1 MLSTVSS
8 VALPVVGVVLLA
20 AVVVRLLLRD
30 VPAGQIRLVTW
41 FQGSSRLYRGPA
53 KSKELAWLTTST
65 LISSTPLT
73 VDVDLTDQTADA
85 DAAGTRRPIE
95 VRVLATAIVSVGDE
109 ETMIRTAATTFCAKS
124 ETDQAA
130 TLRDLLG
137 AAGRR
142 ALNALRHDELF
153 AAPRADGALQEA
165 PAGPAAEAH
174 PFAVMMR
181 KASAGDLAD
190 LGLLL
195 RSFHI
200 RSVSS
205 PVVEALRR
213 QAAAEAQASADV
225 AVTAFARRSRE
236 AQLETDRAISDRE
249 RELEQARAE
258 NASLVAQ
265 AKAKQQEIEA
275 QTNAQRVRAEASAAQ
290 EALRGAQFG
299 LALDEALRIT
309 KIAAAQADGFRKVN
323 DTIREGGDSYF
334 RYRLIEM
341 LPKLTPAIAQALT
354 NANLVGST
362 GSGNGTTVATDGVSE
377 VIQTALAGQLASVEG
392 IIEPPNDRRPGRGNN
407 RVTIRK
413 RQQE

>member
-1 MLSTVSS
+1 M
-8 VALPVVGVVLLA
+8 
-20 AVVVRLLLRD
+20 R
-30 VPAGQIRLVTW
+30 
-41 FQGSSRLYRGPA
+41 
-53 KSKELAWLTTST
+53 TS
-65 LISSTPLT
+65 
-73 VDVDLTDQTADA
+73 
-85 DAAGTRRPIE
+85 
-95 VRVLATAIVSVGDE
+95 
-109 ETMIRTAATTFCAKS
+109 C
-124 ETDQAA
+124 
-130 TLRDLLG
+130 
-137 AAGRR
+137 
-142 ALNALRHDELF
+142 
-153 AAPRADGALQEA
+153 
-165 PAGPAAEAH
+165 
-174 PFAVMMR
+174 
-181 KASAGDLAD
+181 AGDLAD

-213 QAAAEAQASADV
+213 QAAAEAQSTADI
-225 AVTAFARRSRE
+225 AVTALARRSRE

-362 GSGNGTTVATDGVSE
+362 SPGNGTSVATDGVSE
-377 VIQTALAGQLASVEG
+377 VIQSALAGQLASVEG
-392 IIEPPNDRRPGRGNN
+392 TIEPPNDRRPGRGNN

-413 RQQE
+413 RQE

>member
-1 MLSTVSS
+1 MLTTVSS
-8 VALPVVGVVLLA
+8 VALSVVGVVPLA
-20 AVVVRLLLRD
+20 AAVARMLLRD

-53 KSKELAWLTTST
+53 KSKELAWLSTST
-65 LISSTPLT
+65 AISNTPVT
-73 VDVDLTDQTADA
+73 VDLDIIDQTAGA
-85 DAAGTRRPIE
+85 DAKGTAQPIE
-95 VRVLATAIVSVGDE
+95 VHLLATAIVSVGDDE
-109 ETMIRTAATTFCAKS
+109 AMIRTAATGFCAQP
-124 ETDQAA
+124 EADRTA

-137 AAGRR
+137 AAARR
-142 ALNALRHDELF
+142 TLNALRHDELF
-153 AAPRADGALQEA
+153 AAPRGDGALQEA
-165 PAGPAAEAH
+165 ASAVPAAEAH
-174 PFAVMMR
+174 PFAVVMR
-181 KASAGDLAD
+181 TSCAGDLAD

-213 QAAAEAQASADV
+213 QAAAEAQSTADI
-225 AVTAFARRSRE
+225 AVTALARRSRE

-362 GSGNGTTVATDGVSE
+362 SPGNGTSVATDGVSE
-377 VIQTALAGQLASVEG
+377 VIQSALAGQLASVEG
-392 IIEPPNDRRPGRGNN
+392 TIEPPNDRRPGRGNN

-413 RQQE
+413 RQE